1 MLFGNTV
8 AFMLEFKKKKKSELR
23 ALIGLLTIYWPLLG
37 YSEEKVLLAFVM

>member
-8 AFMLEFKKKKKSELR
+8 AFMLEFKKKKSELR